1 MAAVVR
7 ERPKVSVPS
16 QTGRKAAIIGRRY
29 ATSGGGATNLFNQF
43 YKQTAYDGVLQT
55 FSTPPAL
62 NPNENNYYYFPGQPR
77 FYGATLKVRFE

>member
-1 MAAVVR
+1 MQPGYALVNG
-7 ERPKVSVPS
+7 S
-16 QTGRKAAIIGRRY
+16 IGV
-29 ATSGGGATNLFNQF
+29 TSHDKHLEFSIWATNLFNQF